1 MKREAPAP
9 PTKQELVM
17 AAMEKYRQRSLQ
29 LEREK
34 LSELEHKRRVETGQR
49 TAKRHRRYK

>member
-1 MKREAPAP
+1 
-9 PTKQELVM
+9 M